1 MLSQRYLWDTY
12 QEKLTL
18 FQETD
23 YSREERK
30 RTVTEEQLQLRHVLE
45 LILFFSSFF
54 LLILDIIYAHYRTL
68 TSKQQREF

>member
-1 MLSQRYLWDTY
+1 MLSRRYLWGIY

-30 RTVTEEQLQLRHVLE
+30 RMVTEEQLQSRLVLE

-54 LLILDIIYAHYRTL
+54 LLILDIVYAHYRTL
-68 TSKQQREF
+68 ASQQQREF

>member
-68 TSKQQREF
+68 ASKQQREF